1 MHEKGRSVAPVA
13 FCCTQIDKA
22 TAVIKTDWI
31 RRLYEDEVDIEVD
44 SIREAEV
51 DRENMEQRMANIR
64 EVGSEAEVE
73 EKSKISSLPEIEH
86 INDVVDE
93 KE

>member
-1 MHEKGRSVAPVA
+1 
-13 FCCTQIDKA
+13 
-22 TAVIKTDWI
+22 
-31 RRLYEDEVDIEVD
+31 
-44 SIREAEV
+44 
-51 DRENMEQRMANIR
+51 MANIR